1 VGGFEGELLGERE
14 GVAEGLGLGFLEG
27 LAVGL
32 WDVEGAA
39 LGAKGM

>member
-1 VGGFEGELLGERE
+1 MGGCQGELLGELV
-14 GVAEGLGLGFLEG
+14 GDTEGLGLGFFEG

-39 LGAKGM
+39 LGAKGI